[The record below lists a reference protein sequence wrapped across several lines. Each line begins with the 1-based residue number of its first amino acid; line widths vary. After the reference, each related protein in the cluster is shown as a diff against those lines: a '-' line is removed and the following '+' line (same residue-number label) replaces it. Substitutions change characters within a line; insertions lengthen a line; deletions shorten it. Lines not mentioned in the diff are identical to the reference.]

1 MREIVKLDLHPGSEP
16 ADLPPGAIPP
26 ERGQAADQDAEAL
39 LCRPRTPDLPSG
51 FPGLDVGD
59 PERGLGRNL
68 GECRH
73 RRGEKAVPEPGAR
86 PPCWFWRTVQGEEID
101 LLVERGPGQFLA
113 VECKTSEEIEPRM
126 LKGFT
131 ALERTYGPK
140 ALRQGAVVCRTPA
153 AYPLTEKGRI
163 TALPLGGSE
172 GLRSWVDHGVSG

>member
-1 MREIVKLDLHPGSEP
+1 MIRN
-16 ADLPPGAIPP
+16 AAWGAIW
-26 ERGQAADQDAEAL
+26 EN
-39 LCRPRTPDLPSG
+39 
-51 FPGLDVGD
+51 VVI
-59 PERGLGRNL
+59 
-68 GECRH
+68 GEVRKQFLN
-73 RRGEKAVPEPGAR
+73 RGAR